1 MDEKK
6 IIVIGQKDVLFI
18 VDLLKDFDKRGS
30 LPVVGVEGEMDADLQ
45 IDKILSLLDLPF
57 GLFVFTGD
65 EHPSDHIE
73 HTIYGPHALAGTG
86 GAKMIERVQQAFD
99 ALPEEKKL
107 WYTKGQ
113 DRRLVGYSIAFSLY
127 YAELIERLRK
137 NGFERLFFCGRAF
150 THCVGE
156 SAIDAKGQI
165 SFEVFVI
172 KDLSLSLPEPYGD
185 VDRMK
190 NLLEAMKIPL
200 INSAD
205 LK

>member
-6 IIVIGQKDVLFI
+6 IIVIGPEDALFI
-18 VDLLKDFDKRGS
+18 IDLLKDFDKGGA
-30 LPVVGVEGEMDADLQ
+30 LPVVGVEDEIDSDLQ
-45 IDKILSLLDLPF
+45 IDGILSLLDLPF

-73 HTIYGPHALAGTG
+73 HTIYGQHALAGTK
-86 GAKMIERVQQAFD
+86 GAKMIEKVQQAFD

-113 DRRLVGYSIAFSLY
+113 DRRLIGYSIAFSLY
-127 YAELIERLRK
+127 YAGLIERLRK

-156 SAIDAKGQI
+156 SAIDARGQI

-172 KDLSLSLPEPYGD
+172 KDLSLSLPKPYGD
-185 VDRMK
+185 IDRMK
-190 NLLEAMKIPL
+190 KLLGAMKIPL
-200 INSAD
+200 INSVD
-205 LK
+205 LR